1 MVSTREIWTLVHKVH
16 NHNLLEA
23 QSLWSLWIEHRF
35 LNVQALVVGTF
46 SIIVK
51 LREGSFPAL
60 VLWPVPAA
68 GVSAVSICSPELLAA
83 DDSCALDSADIGR
96 AAAACPV

>member
-1 MVSTREIWTLVHKVH
+1 M
-16 NHNLLEA
+16 
-23 QSLWSLWIEHRF
+23 
-35 LNVQALVVGTF
+35 QALVVGTF
-46 SIIVK
+46 SVIVK
-51 LREGSFPAL
+51 LRKGSFPAL
-60 VLWPVPAA
+60 VLCPVPAAAA